1 MMMARLI
8 VVCFTVLALA
18 GCGPGVA
25 PSQVLTSSGVTPPP
39 SISVVASFY
48 PLAYFTQRIGGERV
62 QVKNLVP
69 PGAEPHEYEPT
80 PQDIIALTKAKV
92 VVYNGAGL
100 EPWVKLLPQL
110 PTTIVKVEA
119 TKGLPVV
126 TVEGGLDPHVW
137 LDPLLAQQEAD
148 NILTGF
154 ISADPD
160 GKEMYQANTRKL
172 NDDLVALDR
181 RYAEAVGKCLKKT
194 FISGHEAFGYLA
206 KRYGL
211 TMVAISGLSPESE
224 PSPAKLKE
232 IAGLAKKYGVRV
244 IYVETLVSPKLSETI
259 AREVGATLR
268 VLNPLE
274 GLTDAENSAGK
285 TYFTVMDENLGNL
298 REGLD
303 CS

>member
-1 MMMARLI
+1 MIARLI
-8 VVCFTVLALA
+8 VVCCAVLALA
-18 GCGPGVA
+18 GCGPR
-25 PSQVLTSSGVTPPP
+25 LTSSQALSPSVATPAP
-39 SISVVASFY
+39 SIPVVASFY

-80 PQDIIALTKAKV
+80 PQDVAALTKAKLL
-92 VVYNGAGL
+92 VYNGAGFEL
-100 EPWVKLLPQL
+100 WVSKLLQQL
-110 PTTIVKVEA
+110 PPIIVKVEA
-119 TKGLPVV
+119 TKGLPLV

-137 LDPLLAQQEAD
+137 LDPLLAQHEAD
-148 NILTGF
+148 NILTGL
-154 ISADPD
+154 ITADPD
-160 GKEMYQANTRKL
+160 VKETYQANTRKL
-172 NDDLVALDR
+172 KDDLVALDH
-181 RYAEAVGKCLKKT
+181 RYTEALEKCRKKT

-232 IAGLAKKYGVRV
+232 VTGLAKKYGVRV
-244 IYVETLVSPKLSETI
+244 LYVETLISPKLSETI

-274 GLTDAENSAGK
+274 GLTDAEISAGK
-285 TYFTVMDENLGNL
+285 TYITVMDENLGNL